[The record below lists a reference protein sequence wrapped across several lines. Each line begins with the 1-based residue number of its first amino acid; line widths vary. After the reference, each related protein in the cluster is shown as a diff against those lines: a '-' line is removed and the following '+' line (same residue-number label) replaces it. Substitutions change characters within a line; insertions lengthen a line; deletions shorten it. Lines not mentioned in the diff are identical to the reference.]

1 MILMLLE
8 LITYG
13 LRATDLE
20 SLIALGGDQ
29 GDDGELV
36 MADSETVEEKEQLER
51 RKKPVTPSPRSK
63 SKSSCLTRT
72 SPVLSVTSV
81 YSSIPTVTPFQ
92 AATVTPAWDSTLPPL
107 PSRGIIVATVSGE
120 KPGLNLFREKFMLD
134 IGR

>member
-51 RKKPVTPSPRSK
+51 SEGLR
-63 SKSSCLTRT
+63 L
-72 SPVLSVTSV
+72 
-81 YSSIPTVTPFQ
+81 
-92 AATVTPAWDSTLPPL
+92 
-107 PSRGIIVATVSGE
+107 VAKV
-120 KPGLNLFREKFMLD
+120 R
-134 IGR
+134 